1 MNSDTDRDQNITKA
15 KKEVER
21 LDAEEANAASPS
33 TNGHS
38 ETKASATPE
47 ETSIIAKEVELIKG
61 VVANAV
67 AEITGASVEDKS
79 EAKVEEK
86 SE

>member
-21 LDAEEANAASPS
+21 LDAEEAAGASPT
-33 TNGHS
+33 TNGH
-38 ETKASATPE
+38 KASATPE
-47 ETSIIAKEVELIKG
+47 ETGIIAKEVELIKG

-67 AEITGASVEDKS
+67 AEITGTATEDKT
-79 EAKVEEK
+79 EEKVEEK
-86 SE
+86 TE